1 MEIGLVDSVFDTWL
15 SDANGYIQMNVS
27 KTAGPNLFGVVTDG
41 QYDGYTLS
49 LSAMSSMCSFPNVT
63 DVPGDITFMAVQN
76 SSVTVEG
83 STYTLQFNNDTH
95 NLGHTM
101 IDNQL
106 VGTSVTC
113 KSASVGGAIKKKQI
127 LSVTL
132 VDGRVLNRDGT
143 MRALDSWL
151 NNMNSL
157 HAGKHG
163 VTRIVWCNN
172 NRRPGGALQRTFM
185 QHDLKTKRQ
194 KPCAN
199 ASAAIELMKKVTGC
213 DFYEDMRLR
222 SHLFELEGVSVQPGI
237 PVVSARA
244 ATGQTGPG

>member
-1 MEIGLVDSVFDTWL
+1 MEIGLIDGVFDTEL
-15 SDANGYIQMNVS
+15 SDAEGYIQVSVS
-27 KTAGPNLFGVVTDG
+27 KTAGQNLLGVVTGG

-49 LSAMSSMCSFPNVT
+49 LSAMSSTCSFPDVT

-76 SSVTVEG
+76 SLLTVAG
-83 STYTLQFNNDTH
+83 STYTLEFNGDTH

-106 VGTSVTC
+106 VGASVTC
-113 KSASVGGAIKKKQI
+113 KSASVGGATKKKQI
-127 LSVTL
+127 PPVTL

-143 MRALDSWL
+143 MRALNTWL
-151 NNMNSL
+151 NHMNTL
-157 HAGKHG
+157 HASKHD

-185 QHDLKTKRQ
+185 QTDLKTKRQ

-199 ASAAIELMKKVTGC
+199 ASAAIELMKQVTGC

-222 SHLFELEGVSVQPGI
+222 SHLFELEGVSDQPGI
-237 PVVSARA
+237 PVVSA
-244 ATGQTGPG
+244 